1 MLKRLSF
8 KAVSVHLVL
17 LLSCAIVAAPVMY
30 AVLGS
35 TLSRSESFVYPPKL
49 TPGDSLVEN
58 FQQAWGLGLGHMM
71 FNSAVISVVVTVGK
85 TILALMAALAL
96 VYFDFPWKNGIFVF
110 IFITLMMPVP
120 MRVVPLYNLAAYF
133 KLGDTYTALILP
145 FLASAT
151 GTFLF
156 RQHFMSM
163 PKSLVDAARIDGSGP
178 IRFLVKIL
186 VPMSLNTVGALA
198 VIEFVYMWNQY
209 LWPLLIIHDPAKQ
222 VIQIGLK
229 LTSSPGDVTNWG
241 LVMAASVM
249 AALPPLV
256 VFLLLQ
262 EQFMRGFALAEEK

>member
-1 MLKRLSF
+1 MAKRLGF
-8 KAVSVHLVL
+8 KAVGVHLVL
-17 LLSCAIVAAPVMY
+17 LLSCAIVAAPVLY

-35 TLSRSESFVYPPKL
+35 TQSRAESYAYPPKI
-49 TPGDSLVEN
+49 TPGSNMLQNFEN
-58 FQQAWGLGLGHMM
+58 AWSLGLGHMM
-71 FNSAVISVVVTVGK
+71 LNSAMISVVVTVGK

-96 VYFDFPWKNGIFVF
+96 VYFNLPWKNGIFVF
-110 IFITLMMPVP
+110 IFVTLMMPVP
-120 MRVVPLYNLAAYF
+120 VRVVPLFNLAVDF
-133 KLGDTYTALILP
+133 KMGDTYTALILP

-163 PKSLVDAARIDGSGP
+163 PRSLVDAARIDGSGP

-186 VPMSLNTVGALA
+186 VPMSLNTIGALA

-209 LWPLLIIHDPAKQ
+209 LWPLLIINSPDKQ

-229 LTSSPGDVTNWG
+229 LTSSPGEAINWG

-256 VFLLLQ
+256 AFLALQ
-262 EQFMRGFALAEEK
+262 EQFMRGFSLGEEK